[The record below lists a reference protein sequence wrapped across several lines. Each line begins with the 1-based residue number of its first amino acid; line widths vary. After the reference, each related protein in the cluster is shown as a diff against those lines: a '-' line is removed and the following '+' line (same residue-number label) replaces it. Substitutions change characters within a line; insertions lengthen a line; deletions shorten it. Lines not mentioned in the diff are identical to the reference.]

1 MELQRAKLGNSLEH
15 FLEKRPEKDELVN
28 ANILKGGIQLKAK
41 VEINV
46 APNLVAASL
55 ELERAKIEDVLA
67 HKLEKRPEKDE
78 LVNLNILKGGVADTA
93 PSLQAVEQDLLKAQA
108 MDKVNKDLNQRHTKS
123 DLIENGTPSLQ
134 ATSEMLKKK
143 FIEDE
148 VNKKLSKRPSIDDQV
163 VQKVIN

>member
-78 LVNLNILKGGVADTA
+78 LVNLNILKGDTA

-108 MDKVNKDLNQRHTKS
+108 MDKINKDLNQRHTKS